1 MASPLLQGKLHISGM
16 DSRAAALARQWQLG
30 LETIA
35 FSYAPL
41 LDDSAALPRT
51 REEIHGISSLWLHGP
66 FAELIPCAIDPLA
79 RDVAMRRFRQALDAA
94 QALGIRRMVFHGG
107 FIPHV
112 YFPEW
117 YVGQSGRFWREFLR
131 DVPAGMTLALEN
143 VM

>member
-41 LDDSAALPRT
+41 LDDSAALPRA

-66 FAELIPCAIDPLA
+66 FAELIP
-79 RDVAMRRFRQALDAA
+79 
-94 QALGIRRMVFHGG
+94 
-107 FIPHV
+107 
-112 YFPEW
+112 
-117 YVGQSGRFWREFLR
+117 
-131 DVPAGMTLALEN
+131 
-143 VM
+143 

>member
-41 LDDSAALPRT
+41 LDDSAALPRA

-79 RDVAMRRFRQALDAA
+79 RDVAMRRFRQALDAWNGA
-94 QALGIRRMVFHGG
+94 
-107 FIPHV
+107 
-112 YFPEW
+112 
-117 YVGQSGRFWREFLR
+117 R
-131 DVPAGMTLALEN
+131 DVLVPGLLILSRCPGAKGKY
-143 VM
+143 VF

>member
-66 FAELIPCAIDPLA
+66 FA
-79 RDVAMRRFRQALDAA
+79 MSTFRS
-94 QALGIRRMVFHGG
+94 GMWSSRCGSGG
-107 FIPHV
+107 NSCGTYRP
-112 YFPEW
+112 
-117 YVGQSGRFWREFLR
+117 
-131 DVPAGMTLALEN
+131 T
-143 VM
+143 

>member
-51 REEIHGISSLWLHGP
+51 REEIHGISSLWFHGP

-94 QALGIRRMVFHGG
+94 KRLVYDAWYSTEALFPMSTFRSGMWSSRCGSGG
-107 FIPHV
+107 NSCGTYRP
-112 YFPEW
+112 
-117 YVGQSGRFWREFLR
+117 
-131 DVPAGMTLALEN
+131 T
-143 VM
+143 

>member
-16 DSRAAALARQWQLG
+16 DSCAPALARQWQLG

-94 QALGIRRMVFHGG
+94 QALGI
-107 FIPHV
+107 
-112 YFPEW
+112 
-117 YVGQSGRFWREFLR
+117 
-131 DVPAGMTLALEN
+131 
-143 VM
+143 